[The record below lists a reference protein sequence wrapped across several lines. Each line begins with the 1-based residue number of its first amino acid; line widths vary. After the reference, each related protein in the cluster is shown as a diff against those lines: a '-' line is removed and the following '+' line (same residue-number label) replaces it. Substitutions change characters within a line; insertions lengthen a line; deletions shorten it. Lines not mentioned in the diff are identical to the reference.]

1 MTTTG
6 DMQLA
11 GRRPLPVYGALGGV
25 VLAWTVLLVTSPFSD
40 EVSVLV
46 SNVGLVS
53 AALIGATTALRT
65 GIRSRQRAW
74 LLLGGGALSW
84 GVGQL
89 IWTIYELSGR
99 EVPYPSWADVG
110 YAGAVPLLAVG
121 ILALPGA
128 PVGWSARLR
137 LVLDGTLIAAALLAL
152 SWTLLLHDLIS
163 SDSETWAAQALS
175 LGYPV
180 GDVICGTLAVVGL
193 ARARSTHAVPLRT
206 LSVLSIGMMSF
217 SVGDTGFALLT
228 LQGTYESGSLIDCG
242 WFFGWMLLAL
252 AAYRPSADQP
262 VSSER
267 DQRRRVWLS
276 TSAPY
281 APVLVSVGV
290 IGWWRLANGSLGRV
304 VVLLLLLIIVL
315 IVIRHVLTQRENDQL
330 TNSLEARVA
339 ERTEALSGWEQW
351 WRALVQNS
359 TDVVT
364 VVTGSGLVKYQ
375 TPSVRS
381 VFGHAAG
388 DLIDTDFVDAFA
400 PGDRDRFRDCLT
412 AAALSPGEP
421 MSFSGDFVH
430 ADGDLCATESS
441 VMSLLHVDAVQGLV
455 INTRD
460 VSERRELESELNHRA
475 FHDELT
481 GLANRSLFRNRLT
494 HALEARG
501 RLEVTVGVLFVDL
514 DRFKEVNDTLGH
526 AYGDELLIA
535 VAERLAE
542 TVRPGDTVARLGGDE
557 FAVLLEHLNGV
568 DEAETVADR
577 VIAVLSES
585 TRIRDVDVQVRASVG
600 IALASPIDD
609 DLDVLDPGDAA
620 DVMLRN
626 GDIAMYRAKGEGGG
640 SWERFRPELHTAL
653 MRRAEI
659 EKQLRSA
666 LRDDELSLV
675 YQPTV
680 SVVDGSYNG
689 VEALVRWESAT
700 LGSVYPNEFI
710 PVAEE
715 TGLIVELG
723 AWVLHH
729 ACLQG
734 AAWLASGVADL
745 TLAVNVSGLQLL
757 SPGML
762 EVVRSALDLS
772 GFPAEHLLLEMTES
786 VLLERSDQTLRRLHE
801 LKDLGLRLA
810 IDDFGTGYSSLS
822 YLSRFPVDVLKV
834 DRSFIAQLQQK
845 TSNER
850 ELTRTII
857 QLGGSLAMLT
867 VAEGVETAE
876 QLETLRAL
884 GCDLAQGF
892 LFSEPRPPAEI
903 EAMLRR
909 LPAPSEAT
917 RDLLAGLPELPDLP
931 AVLPAELP
939 ADLPEVPSGA

>member
-1 MTTTG
+1 MTTNA

-11 GRRPLPVYGALGGV
+11 VRRPLPVYAAIGAV
-25 VLAWTVLLVTSPFSD
+25 VLTWTLLLVISPFGTAGSA
-40 EVSVLV
+40 LV
-46 SNVGLVS
+46 SNVGLVT
-53 AALIGATTALRT
+53 AALGGAAAAFRA
-65 GIRSRQRAW
+65 GVRSRQRAW

-84 GVGQL
+84 GTGQL
-89 IWTIYELSGR
+89 VWTIYELSGR

-110 YAGAVPLLAVG
+110 YSGAVPLLALG

-128 PVGWSARLR
+128 PVGWSSRLR
-137 LVLDGTLIAAALLAL
+137 VVLDGALIAAALLAL
-152 SWTLLLHDLIS
+152 SWTLLLHDLINS
-163 SDSETWAAQALS
+163 HSETWAAQALS

-206 LSVLSIGMMSF
+206 LSILSVGMLSF

-228 LQGTYESGSLIDCG
+228 LKGTYESGNLIDSG
-242 WFFGWMLLAL
+242 WFLGWTLLAV
-252 AAYRPSADQP
+252 AALRPAANRP
-262 VSSER
+262 ALTER
-267 DQRRRVWLS
+267 EQRRRVWLS

-281 APVLVSVGV
+281 APVLAMVVV
-290 IGWWRLANGSLGRV
+290 VAWWRLDHGSVGRV
-304 VVLLLLLIIVL
+304 VVVLVLLVTVL

-330 TNSLEARVA
+330 TNSLEARVV

-364 VVTGSGLVKYQ
+364 VVTGNGTVRYQ
-375 TPSVRS
+375 TPSVTS
-381 VFGHAAG
+381 VFGHSATEQ
-388 DLIDTDFVDAFA
+388 IDTDFVDAFA

-421 MSFSGDFVH
+421 MSFAGDFLH
-430 ADGDLCATESS
+430 ADGHLCATESS
-441 VMSLLHVDAVQGLV
+441 VMSLLHDDAVQGLV

-494 HALEARG
+494 HALEARA

-535 VAERLAE
+535 VSERLAE

-577 VIAVLSES
+577 LVDVLSEP
-585 TRIRDVDVQVRASVG
+585 TRLRGVDVQVRASVG
-600 IALASPIDD
+600 IALAAPTDD

-626 GDIAMYRAKGEGGG
+626 GDIAMYRAKGDGGG
-640 SWERFRPELHTAL
+640 AWERFRPELHTAL

-666 LRDDELSLV
+666 MRDDELSLV

-680 SVVDGSYNG
+680 SVEDGRYIG

-723 AWVLHH
+723 AWVLHR
-729 ACLQG
+729 ACKQG
-734 AAWLASGVADL
+734 AAWLASGVTDL

-762 EVVRSALDLS
+762 DMVRSALDLS

-801 LKDLGLRLA
+801 LKNLGLRLA

-834 DRSFIAQLQQK
+834 DRSFIAQLEQK
-845 TSNER
+845 ASNER

-857 QLGGSLAMLT
+857 QLGGSLAMMT

-876 QLETLRAL
+876 QLETLKSL
-884 GCDLAQGF
+884 GCDLAQGY
-892 LFSEPRPPAEI
+892 LFSEPRPPADI
-903 EAMLRR
+903 EAMLRH
-909 LPAPSEAT
+909 LPTPASPAD
-917 RDLLAGLPELPDLP
+917 DLLAALPEDAPDVQP
-931 AVLPAELP
+931 A
-939 ADLPEVPSGA
+939 